1 MNRIILSIFSLVF
14 FCVTSIQA
22 QTSSIS
28 HLTQLVTV
36 NGSDFVADNI
46 TVGEDKLILNNADGT
61 KEIPLLHGGTT
72 QFNIQKALYC
82 VAGTTTVDEIANA
95 SENEVLNLMG
105 TINQSDFYAILAYT
119 SKLKAL
125 NFYNIKLAEILN
137 FANTLRNSALS
148 SVTFRDCKL
157 ENVSCLTAMF
167 RNCTNL
173 TSVSFENC
181 NFGNNGIYCIW
192 MFRQCS
198 NLKRISFA
206 NTNLNIDDLD
216 QIFYD
221 CSSLETIDLSG
232 VNITKTTNTSIFGG
246 CTNLK
251 EVITKGC
258 NESTK
263 EILREKLKKE
273 GFSEGILIE

>member
-1 MNRIILSIFSLVF
+1 MNRIILSIFSLVA

-22 QTSSIS
+22 QTSSSS
-28 HLTQLVTV
+28 HLTQLVTE
-36 NGSDFVADNI
+36 NGNVFVADNV
-46 TVGEDKLILNNADGT
+46 TVREDKLIVNNADAT

-95 SENEVLNLMG
+95 SENGVLNLTG
-105 TINQSDFYAILAYT
+105 SINQSDFYAIQAYT

-125 NFYNIKLAEILN
+125 NFYNIKLTESLN
-137 FANTLRNSALS
+137 FANVLRNSALS
-148 SVTFRDCKL
+148 SVTFRDCEL

-167 RNCTNL
+167 MQCTNL

-181 NFGNNGIYCIW
+181 NFSDNAILCIW
-192 MFRQCS
+192 MFKECS
-198 NLKRISFA
+198 NLKSISFA
-206 NTNLNIDDLD
+206 NTKLNISDVD
-216 QIFYD
+216 QIFRD
-221 CSSLETIDLSG
+221 CPSLETIDLSG
-232 VNITKTTNTSIFGG
+232 VNITKIANKGMFTG

-251 EVITKGC
+251 EVIAKGC

-263 EILREKLKKE
+263 EILRETLEKE
-273 GFSEGILIE
+273 KFSEDILKE

>member
-1 MNRIILSIFSLVF
+1 MFSLVA
-14 FCVTSIQA
+14 FCITSIQA
-22 QTSSIS
+22 QTSSSS

-36 NGSDFVADNI
+36 NGSDFVANNI

-72 QFNIQKALYC
+72 QFNTQKALYC
-82 VAGTTTVDEIANA
+82 VAGTTTVDDIANA

-105 TINQSDFYAILAYT
+105 SINQSDFNAIQAYT
-119 SKLKAL
+119 PKLKAL
-125 NFYNIKLAEILN
+125 NFYNIKLVESLN

-181 NFGNNGIYCIW
+181 NFGNNEIFCIW
-192 MFRQCS
+192 MFRECS

-206 NTNLNIDDLD
+206 NTNLNIRYPD

-232 VNITKTTNTSIFGG
+232 VNITEKTGASMFRG

-251 EVITKGC
+251 EVIAKGC
-258 NESTK
+258 NEFTK
-263 EILREKLKKE
+263 EFLREKLKVE
-273 GFSEGILIE
+273 GFSEDIFIE